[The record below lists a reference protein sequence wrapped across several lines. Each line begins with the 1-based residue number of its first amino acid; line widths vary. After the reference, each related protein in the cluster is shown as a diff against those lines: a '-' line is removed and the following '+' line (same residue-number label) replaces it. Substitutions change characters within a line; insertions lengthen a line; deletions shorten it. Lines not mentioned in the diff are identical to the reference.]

1 MYTPGR
7 MQIYK
12 PKYQLWYYMRG
23 GKGQENFHLV
33 LKYKSIVLDLFL
45 KTIIGIT
52 LDIQNETKKKKRAN
66 NDEYT

>member
-1 MYTPGR
+1 
-7 MQIYK
+7 
-12 PKYQLWYYMRG
+12 MRG